1 MFDGQSEKIK
11 WGLRV
16 LLNKP
21 FFGKIGHMC
30 YMGKPCYLSRKKD
43 LILGD
48 KVRIYPGIRT
58 ETQNGGKII
67 IGNNVSIGQNFHAVS
82 VENKLKVGN
91 NVTISGNVFI
101 SNCDHSFDDE
111 NVIVLEQP
119 LNIKDTFI
127 DDNCFIGYG
136 TVILAGTHLGKH
148 CIVGANSVVRG
159 IFPDNTLLAGIPAKV
174 LKQFDSKNNKW
185 VKV

>member
-67 IGNNVSIGQNFHAVS
+67 IGNLRFIIRMIDESSSHSRCVSKRESDPQLQ
-82 VENKLKVGN
+82 E
-91 NVTISGNVFI
+91 
-101 SNCDHSFDDE
+101 
-111 NVIVLEQP
+111 
-119 LNIKDTFI
+119 
-127 DDNCFIGYG
+127 
-136 TVILAGTHLGKH
+136 
-148 CIVGANSVVRG
+148 
-159 IFPDNTLLAGIPAKV
+159 
-174 LKQFDSKNNKW
+174 
-185 VKV
+185 